1 MHEYKLKLAVAL
13 GGLLIFIG
21 IIMIGVFALVFFGFV
36 DVSALER
43 REYRTLFLGILL
55 GVGVL
60 DLLSG
65 IILRRK

>member
-1 MHEYKLKLAVAL
+1 MHESKLKFAVAL

-21 IIMIGVFALVFFGFV
+21 VIMIGLFVMVIFGFV
-36 DVSALER
+36 DVGALER
-43 REYRTLFLGILL
+43 REYRTMSLWVLL

-65 IILRRK
+65 ILLRRR